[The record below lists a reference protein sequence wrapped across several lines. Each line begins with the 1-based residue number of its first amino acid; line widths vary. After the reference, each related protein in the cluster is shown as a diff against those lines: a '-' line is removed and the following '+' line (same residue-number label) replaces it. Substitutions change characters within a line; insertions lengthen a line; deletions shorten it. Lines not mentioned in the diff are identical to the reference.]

1 MEGIIWLSQLGTQ
14 TCLVPLHNNLIVT
27 AGYKNLALQCT
38 VYVESVFGI
47 NFNLTFARLKRQCH
61 EIFYPLFLF
70 MIKLSNAIS
79 VLSNFRPLRGT
90 RYWRIADYCKA
101 MARRKQGIPK
111 WHNVEGFT
119 LTLSGAV
126 QNGVGVVVPPSQ
138 YARFILRGRH
148 FDREPQKDKASS
160 QTIAYA

>member
-1 MEGIIWLSQLGTQ
+1 
-14 TCLVPLHNNLIVT
+14 
-27 AGYKNLALQCT
+27 
-38 VYVESVFGI
+38 
-47 NFNLTFARLKRQCH
+47 
-61 EIFYPLFLF
+61 
-70 MIKLSNAIS
+70 
-79 VLSNFRPLRGT
+79 
-90 RYWRIADYCKA
+90 

-138 YARFILRGRH
+138 YARFILQGRH

-160 QTIAYA
+160 QTIAYVYVKEHLKW